1 MLVVIDSGV
10 ANLRSVVNALHH
22 LGAQPH
28 IARTPADLDG
38 ASRIIL
44 PGVGAFEAGMAK
56 LRKGGY
62 VEPIRAAVARGIPLL
77 GICLGMQMLFE
88 ASEEMGE
95 HEGLGL
101 IPGRVVRFPAGA
113 LKVPHMGWNQLQH
126 VPGRAQSPLL
136 DGIPSGGYAY
146 FVHSYYADT
155 PSEYALSCC
164 DYGLDFPAVVER
176 NHVYGAQF
184 HPEKSQG
191 TGLRLLTNFLSL

>member
-28 IARTPADLDG
+28 IAQTPADLDG

-56 LRKGGY
+56 LREGGF
-62 VEPIRAAVARGIPLL
+62 VGPIRAAAERGIPLL

-101 IPGRVVRFPAGA
+101 IPGRVVRFLAGGP
-113 LKVPHMGWNQLQH
+113 KVPHMGWNQLEH
-126 VPGRAQSPLL
+126 TPGGAASPLL
-136 DGIPSGGYAY
+136 QGIPSGWYAY

-155 PSEYALSCC
+155 PPEFALSCC
-164 DYGLDFPAVVER
+164 EYGLAFPAVVAR
-176 NHVYGAQF
+176 GNVYGAQF
-184 HPEKSQG
+184 HPEKSQR
-191 TGLRLLTNFLSL
+191 TGLTLLSNFLGL